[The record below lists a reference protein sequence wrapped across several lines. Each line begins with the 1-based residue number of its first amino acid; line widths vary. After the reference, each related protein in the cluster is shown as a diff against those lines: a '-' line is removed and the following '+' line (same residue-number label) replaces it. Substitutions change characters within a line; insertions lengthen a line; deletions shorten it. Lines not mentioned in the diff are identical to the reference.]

1 MTHCIGLWEI
11 RARKKQIS
19 CPYRS
24 LSTKLRESQSLGNGG
39 TSKYLYK
46 YIIMQEEKVLSDRF
60 FKSVMWER
68 TNQNQSLSFDNHLY
82 FLLANKVVQ
91 MYRNLSSNISEYR
104 LDSQSNLVGMNI
116 VITNELV
123 ISKNTIEGKFPLNSK
138 TLWFTW
144 GIVM

>member
-1 MTHCIGLWEI
+1 
-11 RARKKQIS
+11 
-19 CPYRS
+19 
-24 LSTKLRESQSLGNGG
+24 
-39 TSKYLYK
+39 
-46 YIIMQEEKVLSDRF
+46 MQEEKVLSDRF

-116 VITNELV
+116 VITNEQ
-123 ISKNTIEGKFPLNSK
+123 
-138 TLWFTW
+138 
-144 GIVM
+144 